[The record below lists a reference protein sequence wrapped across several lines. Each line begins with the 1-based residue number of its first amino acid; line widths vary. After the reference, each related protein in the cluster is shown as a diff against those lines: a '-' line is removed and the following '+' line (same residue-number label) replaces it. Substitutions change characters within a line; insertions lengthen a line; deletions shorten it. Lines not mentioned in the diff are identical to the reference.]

1 MQIEFRQRNWRI
13 RLEEGKS
20 RILHNTLLP
29 VDASLKCFKAEW
41 QESLLLSLCSSPS
54 AAPYFG
60 DEKKKKKK
68 ECDIEKFDI
77 DFWFPLC
84 LNIL

>member
-60 DEKKKKKK
+60 DEKKKKKRK
-68 ECDIEKFDI
+68 NATLKNSTLIFG
-77 DFWFPLC
+77 FLFV
-84 LNIL
+84 